1 MKNKL
6 KALKKSRNS
15 SNASSVD
22 IANVIILVEKAQNLE
37 AMRVTL
43 SSLGVDCD
51 TSQNLQQVM
60 SLISIRNEV
69 FNNEAM
75 YKLILLD
82 LEQKSKD

>member
-1 MKNKL
+1 
-6 KALKKSRNS
+6 
-15 SNASSVD
+15 
-22 IANVIILVEKAQNLE
+22 
-37 AMRVTL
+37 MRVTL
-43 SSLGVDCD
+43 SSLGVECD

-82 LEQKSKD
+82 LEQKSKDQINMVTQISQHLKNSTQGDQGK